1 MALSHSGSL
10 SFRRSELYLWETQN
24 CVFQVPLVE
33 GWACFYMTWFLK
45 TVPVEHSLNYLL
57 LTVGI
62 DLGGSQTRRIAEVGR
77 HNSRWFSTILPVQL
91 EHVGQDLVQL
101 GFESPSM
108 ETPQPFWA
116 AILAVK
122 KPLLVFRQCKI
133 LYLKGFFFFFI
144 HFMPIAS
151 CPFTGHRW
159 GESAT
164 VICLL
169 PIVVCK
175 FLMDMHYCPRQ
186 PWFKALLTMLG
197 SLLA

>member
-1 MALSHSGSL
+1 MFLHDL
-10 SFRRSELYLWETQN
+10 I
-24 CVFQVPLVE
+24 
-33 GWACFYMTWFLK
+33 LK

-122 KPLLVFRQCKI
+122 KPLLVFKRCKI
-133 LYLKGFFFFFI
+133 LYLKGFFFFLFTLCPLLLVLSLGTDEESLPLSSVC
-144 HFMPIAS
+144 FPSWFANSSWTCTIAPVNLGLKLS
-151 CPFTGHRW
+151 LPCWAACWHRSFCPT
-159 GESAT
+159 
-164 VICLL
+164 
-169 PIVVCK
+169 
-175 FLMDMHYCPRQ
+175 
-186 PWFKALLTMLG
+186 
-197 SLLA
+197 